1 MPCRQRGL
9 EFHRP
14 LVRLPWRDRVG
25 RAIPYLFAATLALVL
40 LLALPMRASAQD
52 ASGQVWGDLRLL
64 FPQKDGV
71 WLLYADVG
79 PKLQVSGDERW
90 AKIVFDPA
98 AEYRALD
105 LVDLLG
111 DLSVSYTVQNDDVE
125 TLELV
130 PRIGA
135 RLHLISDIRDVR
147 PAGRFAKR
155 VGLGTEV
162 RLEHRHFWYY
172 GSGATEP
179 YSADWRL
186 RIRLATRIG
195 INHADRSRPG
205 TWYLFAD
212 AEAFVPLDDVNPETF
227 TTEWRFRV
235 GPGVVVD
242 RTWHLELLYIRDIS
256 RNTMEEEFENSV
268 NAIDLRAKLYH

>member
-1 MPCRQRGL
+1 MPCRHGGL
-9 EFHRP
+9 RFRLP
-14 LVRLPWRDRVG
+14 LVRFPLWDRAG
-25 RAIPYLFAATLALVL
+25 RAVLHLFAATLALIL
-40 LLALPMRASAQD
+40 LLALPMGASAQD

-64 FPQKDGV
+64 FPQKNDD
-71 WLLYADVG
+71 WLLYVNVG

-90 AKIVFDPA
+90 AKVFVDPS
-98 AEYRALD
+98 AEYSAMN

-111 DLSVSYTVQNDDVE
+111 DLSLSYTVQNDDVE

-135 RLHLISDIRDVR
+135 RLHLISDIRDVQ

-162 RLEHRHFWYY
+162 RLEHRHYWYY

-179 YSADWRL
+179 YSNDWRL
-186 RIRLATRIG
+186 RIRLGTRVG
-195 INHADRSRPG
+195 LNHADRSRPG

-212 AEAFVPLDDVNPETF
+212 AEAFVPLNDQNPETF
-227 TTEWRFRV
+227 ATKWRFRV
-235 GPGVVVD
+235 GPGIVVD
-242 RTWHLELLYIRDIS
+242 HAWHFELLYIRDIS
-256 RNTMEEEFENSV
+256 RNTMQEEFENSV
-268 NAIDLRAKLYH
+268 NAIDLRAKRYF

>member
-111 DLSVSYTVQNDDVE
+111 DLSVSYEQ
-125 TLELV
+125 
-130 PRIGA
+130 P
-135 RLHLISDIRDVR
+135 
-147 PAGRFAKR
+147 P
-155 VGLGTEV
+155 
-162 RLEHRHFWYY
+162 
-172 GSGATEP
+172 P
-179 YSADWRL
+179 
-186 RIRLATRIG
+186 
-195 INHADRSRPG
+195 
-205 TWYLFAD
+205 
-212 AEAFVPLDDVNPETF
+212 
-227 TTEWRFRV
+227 
-235 GPGVVVD
+235 VVD
-242 RTWHLELLYIRDIS
+242 GS
-256 RNTMEEEFENSV
+256 
-268 NAIDLRAKLYH
+268 AIF

>member
-1 MPCRQRGL
+1 MIGRSL
-9 EFHRP
+9 SLKKATIATALASLL
-14 LVRLPWRDRVG
+14 LVAAAPG
-25 RAIPYLFAATLALVL
+25 RAC
-40 LLALPMRASAQD
+40 AQESTED
-52 ASGQVWGDLRLL
+52 PKPSGQIWVDFRMVWPDERGTWLFRLDLEPRVQFSGSEKWAKFDVAPTAVYQAPRLL
-64 FPQKDGV
+64 DLIG
-71 WLLYADVG
+71 DVVAG
-79 PKLQVSGDERW
+79 
-90 AKIVFDPA
+90 
-98 AEYRALD
+98 
-105 LVDLLG
+105 
-111 DLSVSYTVQNDDVE
+111 YTVQNDDVE

-155 VGLGTEV
+155 VGLGTEA
-162 RLEHRHFWYY
+162 RLEHRHFWYS

-179 YSADWRL
+179 YSNDWRL
-186 RIRLATRIG
+186 RIRLATRVG

-212 AEAFVPLDDVNPETF
+212 AEAFVPLNDHNPETF
-227 TTEWRFRV
+227 TTKWRFRV

-268 NAIDLRAKLYH
+268 NAIDLRAKLFH

>member
-1 MPCRQRGL
+1 MPCRQGGFR
-9 EFHRP
+9 FRRP
-14 LVRLPWRDRVG
+14 LLRLPWWDGVG

-64 FPQKDGV
+64 FPQKNDV

-79 PKLQVSGDERW
+79 PKLQVSGDDRW
-90 AKIVFDPA
+90 AKIVFNPA
-98 AEYRALD
+98 AEYSALD
-105 LVDLLG
+105 LVDLTG
-111 DLSVSYTVQNDDVE
+111 DVSVSYTVQNDDVE

-186 RIRLATRIG
+186 RIRLGARVG

-212 AEAFVPLDDVNPETF
+212 AEAFVPLDDQNPETF
-227 TTEWRFRV
+227 TTKWRFRV

-242 RTWHLELLYIRDIS
+242 RAWHLELLYIRDIS